1 MDKIRKL
8 LNKISKKDREKLEE
22 LLVQLMSGA
31 KKLKIIKIKNTDFYR
46 VRHGNFRIIFHK
58 EKKVVIID
66 SIRMRNERTYRKY
79 KF

>member
-22 LLVQLMSGA
+22 LLAQLISGA
-31 KKLKIIKIKNTDFYR
+31 KKLKIVKIKNTDFYR

-58 EKKVVIID
+58 EKRVVIID
-66 SIRMRNERTYRKY
+66 SIRIRNEKTYK
-79 KF
+79 KV